1 MNNNNPIMKVVLVC
15 LIIVYCILVFVVK
28 ETNIIAISSVATALF
43 TGIAVLWA
51 YNSFKTQKDSLEN
64 QRESLENQR
73 ESLKSQQENIRSQQE
88 SLKSQQESLIRQFNL
103 SVFSESIRLLMNSTM
118 YNQGRD
124 YIYSNKYGKDLDL
137 VRKVLNIPSGEP
149 VGLDDYKKIL
159 DKELRG
165 KEGIPITNK
174 EEKSLRDSYDKIR
187 FFCMRMEYLGVL
199 SQENAA
205 LNLIIDYY
213 GYTIKTTYE
222 KLESLI
228 KKTREEPSTS
238 ELYQHYIQLYNLAK
252 ESEENKKHK

>member
-1 MNNNNPIMKVVLVC
+1 MKSDKPIVKIVLVC
-15 LIIVYCILVFVVK
+15 LIVVYCILVFVVK

-64 QRESLENQR
+64 QRESLKN
-73 ESLKSQQENIRSQQE
+73 
-88 SLKSQQESLIRQFNL
+88 QQESLIRQFNL

-124 YIYSNKYGKDLDL
+124 YIYSNDYGKDLDT

-149 VGLDDYKKIL
+149 VGLDDFKKIL
-159 DKELRG
+159 DQDLRG
-165 KEGIPITNK
+165 KRGIPIT
-174 EEKSLRDSYDKIR
+174 EEEEQRLRDSYGKIR

-205 LNLIIDYY
+205 SNFILDYY

-228 KKTREEPSTS
+228 KKTRKDPSTAKI
-238 ELYQHYIQLYNLAK
+238 YNHYTQLYNLTK
-252 ESEENKKHK
+252 ENEKFK

>member
-1 MNNNNPIMKVVLVC
+1 MKNNRYIMVLLIC
-15 LIIVYCILVFVVK
+15 LIIVYCIVLFIVK
-28 ETNIIAISSVATALF
+28 ATELIAISSVATALF

-64 QRESLENQR
+64 QRESL
-73 ESLKSQQENIRSQQE
+73 KSEQENIRSQQE

-124 YIYSNKYGKDLDL
+124 YIYSNNYGKDLDM

-165 KEGIPITNK
+165 KEGMVITGK
-174 EEKSLRDSYDKIR
+174 EEKRLRDSYDKIR

-205 LNLIIDYY
+205 LNLILDYY
-213 GYTIKTTYE
+213 GYTIKATYP

-228 KKTREEPSTS
+228 EKTREDPSTS
-238 ELYQHYIQLYNLAK
+238 ELYKHYSQLYNLAIEREK
-252 ESEENKKHK
+252 A